1 MSLPKTPLL
10 ATDCIVVDPQRG
22 VLMVRRKNPP
32 YKGNL
37 ALPGGFVEIGE
48 TVEQAARRE
57 LLEETGLVA
66 TKLSLVGV
74 YSKPDRDPRGHA
86 CSVAFLT
93 EVEPGVE
100 AKAGDDAE
108 AVAWIKNIDDVEIG
122 FDHRDI
128 ITDALKLIR

>member
-10 ATDCIVVDPQRG
+10 TADCVVVDRDRG

-32 YKGNL
+32 YKGYL

-57 LLEETGLVA
+57 LAEETGMEA
-66 TKLSLVGV
+66 TNLSLVGV
-74 YSKPDRDPRGHA
+74 YSKPGRDPRGHV
-86 CSVAFLT
+86 CTVAFLAD
-93 EVEPGVE
+93 VERAE
-100 AKAGDDAE
+100 ARAGDDAE
-108 AVAWIKNIDDVEIG
+108 AVAWIRNINDVEIA
-122 FDHRDI
+122 FDHREI

>member
-10 ATDCIVVDPQRG
+10 TADCVVVDRDRG

-32 YKGNL
+32 YKGYL

-57 LLEETGLVA
+57 LAEETGMEA

-74 YSKPDRDPRGHA
+74 YSKPGRDPRGHV
-86 CSVAFLT
+86 CTVAFLAD
-93 EVEPGVE
+93 VERAE
-100 AKAGDDAE
+100 ARAGDDAE
-108 AVAWIKNIDDVEIG
+108 AVAWIRNINDVEIA
-122 FDHRDI
+122 FDHREI

>member
-32 YKGNL
+32 YKGKL

-57 LLEETGLVA
+57 LLEETGLAA

-74 YSKPDRDPRGHA
+74 YSKPDRDPRGHT

-93 EVEPGVE
+93 DVEPGTE

-108 AVAWIKNIDDVEIG
+108 AVAWVKNIDDVEIG
-122 FDHRDI
+122 FDHREI

>member
-10 ATDCIVVDPQRG
+10 TADCVVVDRDRG

-32 YKGNL
+32 YKGYL

-57 LLEETGLVA
+57 LAEETGMEA
-66 TKLSLVGV
+66 TNLSLVGV
-74 YSKPDRDPRGHA
+74 YSKPGRDPRGHV
-86 CSVAFLT
+86 CTVAFLA
-93 EVEPGVE
+93 GVE
-100 AKAGDDAE
+100 RAEARAGDDAE
-108 AVAWIKNIDDVEIG
+108 AVAWIRNINDVEIA
-122 FDHRDI
+122 FDHREI

>member
-1 MSLPKTPLL
+1 
-10 ATDCIVVDPQRG
+10 
-22 VLMVRRKNPP
+22 
-32 YKGNL
+32 
-37 ALPGGFVEIGE
+37 
-48 TVEQAARRE
+48 

>member
-10 ATDCIVVDPQRG
+10 AADCVVVDRDRG

-32 YKGNL
+32 YKGYL

-57 LLEETGLVA
+57 LAEETGMEA
-66 TKLSLVGV
+66 TNLSLVGV
-74 YSKPDRDPRGHA
+74 YSKPGRDPRGHV
-86 CSVAFLT
+86 CSVAFLAD
-93 EVEPGVE
+93 VERAE
-100 AKAGDDAE
+100 ARAGDDAE
-108 AVAWIKNIDDVEIG
+108 AVVWIRDINDVEIA
-122 FDHRDI
+122 FDHREI

>member
-1 MSLPKTPLL
+1 MSFPKTPLL
-10 ATDCIVVDPQRG
+10 AADCVVVDRDRG

-32 YKGNL
+32 YKGCL

-57 LLEETGLVA
+57 LAEETGMEA

-74 YSKPDRDPRGHA
+74 YSKPGRDPRGHV
-86 CSVAFLT
+86 CSVAFLAD
-93 EVEPGVE
+93 VERAE

-108 AVAWIKNIDDVEIG
+108 AVAWIKNIDDIEIA
-122 FDHRDI
+122 FDHREI